1 MKNQHH
7 HQALAKKG
15 WRKINTSTLSAT
27 AIASASLASMSTG
40 ILIDIEQ
47 PPPIL
52 HPEQPSAE
60 NFSVFLAKM
69 HKVIF
74 YSRAHH
80 WNHPFLFQENG
91 SAWSALIPEERIE
104 CMHVQEEVEGQHV
117 FSHKSFPNLL
127 FLVICKLSDACK
139 FLSGSVR
146 FLVHKYVN
154 SRARRSQSE
163 YISEK
168 KKYSLW

>member
-1 MKNQHH
+1 MLQRFLNHFQHY

-47 PPPIL
+47 RPPKL

-60 NFSVFLAKM
+60 NF
-69 HKVIF
+69 
-74 YSRAHH
+74 YH
-80 WNHPFLFQENG
+80 WNHPFLFQEKG
-91 SAWSALIPEERIE
+91 GAWSALIPEERIE

-117 FSHKSFPNLL
+117 NSHKSFPNLL
-127 FLVICKLSDACK
+127 ILVICKLSNAYK

-154 SRARRSQSE
+154 RRGRSQSE

-168 KKYSLW
+168 KNTACGN